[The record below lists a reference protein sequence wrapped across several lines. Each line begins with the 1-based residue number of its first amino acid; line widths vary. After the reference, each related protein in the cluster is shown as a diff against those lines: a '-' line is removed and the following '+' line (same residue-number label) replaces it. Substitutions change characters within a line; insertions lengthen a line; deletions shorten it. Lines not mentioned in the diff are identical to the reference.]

1 MLEKENVTEE
11 LKINNQI
18 EWIQKMNNIKNRTE
32 EIVLNEV
39 IYQ

>member
-1 MLEKENVTEE
+1 MAEKENVNEE
-11 LKINNQI
+11 LKANNQI
-18 EWIQKMNNIKNRTE
+18 EWVQNMNNIKSRVE